1 MRRFLASLTVLAVL
15 GVGVFVY
22 REESVRIALQAYHRA
37 LPCRTPISY
46 SIGEVDARFDISKT
60 AVIDALAAAEA
71 LWEDELGSEL
81 FVLSDH
87 LTGRFRNTSAKS
99 RIGMSVV
106 VRPEMNASGSRLR
119 GVRSSVSKRYLHKP
133 API

>member
-81 FVLSDH
+81 LVLRESGVVAVSFVYDRRQE
-87 LTGRFRNTSAKS
+87 G
-99 RIGMSVV
+99 
-106 VRPEMNASGSRLR
+106 
-119 GVRSSVSKRYLHKP
+119 P
-133 API
+133 ATLGEP